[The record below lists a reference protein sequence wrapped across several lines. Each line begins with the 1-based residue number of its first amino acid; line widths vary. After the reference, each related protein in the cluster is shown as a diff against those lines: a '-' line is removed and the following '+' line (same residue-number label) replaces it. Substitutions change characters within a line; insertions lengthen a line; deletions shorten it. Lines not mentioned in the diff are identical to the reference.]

1 MFRKG
6 NKLQSVFLGSC
17 PKCQGESMYK
27 DQNPY
32 HLGRVYKMSE
42 KCSKCGFKYKIEP
55 SFFFG
60 AMHES
65 FSLGVGLG
73 VAVFI
78 IANVFSGY
86 HYKMVLSQ

>member
-60 AMHES
+60 AMYVS
-65 FSLGVGLG
+65 YGLG
-73 VAVFI
+73 GGAGSCGI
-78 IANVFSGY
+78 Y
-86 HYKMVLSQ
+86 YCK

>member
-42 KCSKCGFKYKIEP
+42 KCLQCGLKYKIDP

-60 AMHES
+60 AMYVS
-65 FSLGVGLG
+65 YGLRVGLG
-73 VAVFI
+73 VAIFI
-78 IANVFSGY
+78 ISNVFLGF
-86 HYKMVLSQ
+86 HY